1 MWNHGSIMAE
11 PLNEGTYVVIRGHG
25 EQMLLIL
32 EKMEIHDKGS
42 CRVHWQRELK
52 VAIVGNLGITAVTE
66 NCLRCWSDGCGD
78 ATTQYSQVM
87 GSGAGPFNVFAT
99 KVKFGLLLLFSVTF

>member
-1 MWNHGSIMAE
+1 MVSK
-11 PLNEGTYVVIRGHG
+11 V
-25 EQMLLIL
+25 
-32 EKMEIHDKGS
+32 
-42 CRVHWQRELK
+42 RELK

-99 KVKFGLLLLFSVTF
+99 KVKFGLLLLFSASEIGLSGQRGPKPAEVYGFV